1 MNIAYKEADF
11 LFIGLFFGFVFF
23 SPCFFLRVYQ
33 SLKSLTLCLHFLTTQ
48 QDVVSSDHCEGKPT
62 EME

>member
-1 MNIAYKEADF
+1 MNIGYKEADF
-11 LFIGLFFGFVFF
+11 LFIGLFFVVFF
-23 SPCFFLRVYQ
+23 PMLFSQSLQ
-33 SLKSLTLCLHFLTTQ
+33 SLKSLTLCLHFLTTR